1 MKDILLQEVTSKLLL
16 LSKNILEGETLYKS
30 IYWFLYSPENFLN
43 IAECKIVHITGFS
56 ETQHLVLHLNI
67 NLNNNTSP
75 DSFLSR
81 EGLRW
86 ESNCIKSIL
95 TFT

>member
-16 LSKNILEGETLYKS
+16 LIQNILEGETLYKS

-81 EGLRW
+81 
-86 ESNCIKSIL
+86 
-95 TFT
+95 